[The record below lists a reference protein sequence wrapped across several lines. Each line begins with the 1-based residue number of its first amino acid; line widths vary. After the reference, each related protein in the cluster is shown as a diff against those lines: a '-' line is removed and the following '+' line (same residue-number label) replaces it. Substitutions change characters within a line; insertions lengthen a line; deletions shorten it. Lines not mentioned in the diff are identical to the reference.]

1 MIILDDGQCDEDFSF
16 CGHRAGSVSEGGFSP
31 YDSLHAYFGIYT
43 PALVIS
49 KKSGARL
56 RAGMNLDRIK
66 LAGFGMQWLAKPSH
80 PHPEL

>member
-1 MIILDDGQCDEDFSF
+1 V
-16 CGHRAGSVSEGGFSP
+16 AEGGFSP

-49 KKSGARL
+49 QKSGERL
-56 RAGMNLDRIK
+56 RAGMNLDRIH
-66 LAGFGMQWLAKPSH
+66 LPGFGLQWLSKRAG